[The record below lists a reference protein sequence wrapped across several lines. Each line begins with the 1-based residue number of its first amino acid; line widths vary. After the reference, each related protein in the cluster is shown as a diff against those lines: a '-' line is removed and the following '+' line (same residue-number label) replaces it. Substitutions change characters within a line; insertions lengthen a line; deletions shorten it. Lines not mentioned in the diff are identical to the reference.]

1 MTWTEIAWIF
11 RMKEG
16 RDGRNHK
23 PEEIIDKLRE
33 PEIALAEGGTVVD
46 ACRRIG
52 ITEPSYDRWRK
63 EYGGLKMGQAR
74 RTRHADIL
82 FGSWSLLS
90 FGIRHEG

>member
-11 RMKEG
+11 HMKEG

-46 ACRRIG
+46 AGLSPKFPPFRSRVSS
-52 ITEPSYDRWRK
+52 PSDAHDW
-63 EYGGLKMGQAR
+63 A
-74 RTRHADIL
+74 
-82 FGSWSLLS
+82 
-90 FGIRHEG
+90 